1 MSDLTIAVGTS
12 LSGMASDM
20 TAVQPNKKEI
30 RIPATSQ
37 EQVKA
42 NPRRNDVSTSYS
54 KHWSIVG
61 EFSSK
66 DYRYAG
72 GSSSVNS

>member
-1 MSDLTIAVGTS
+1 VYIIGGWNEEHEFRS
-12 LSGMASDM
+12 LSRR
-20 TAVQPNKKEI
+20 PNKKEI

-42 NPRRNDVSTSYS
+42 NPRRNDVSKSYC
-54 KHWSIVG
+54 KHWLIVG
-61 EFSSK
+61 EFSTK

-72 GSSSVNS
+72 